1 MGLLRALIILIISVV
16 SVNILMKQKK
26 YIENIP
32 ILNFILKYFEGNKC
46 YIIISAM
53 TLLMIIF

>member
-1 MGLLRALIILIISVV
+1 MGLLRALIILIISIV

-46 YIIISAM
+46 HC
-53 TLLMIIF
+53 